1 MYTTPQ
7 LHESAGTIDGL
18 RAKLQAQAA
27 ELQRLSKVELQLAE
41 EAERSR
47 QLRTQS
53 GALQATNDS
62 LTMRVEVMRRQEAA
76 AAEEGVQLRKRSK
89 LLDEDNAQLLRLM
102 QERSSS
108 FETERDALERQVPPT
123 SAPALR
129 LTPAICHIC
138 TGMSARPLP
147 HLHRRRHILGLGSPL
162 RTTSA
167 PDPAVA
173 RARCGGRVL
182 AGEAAQGGGS
192 AEGGGRGARCDA
204 RVRGRR
210 ARAATGAQACPL
222 ARRRDAINSDGS
234 AAPAARG

>member
-108 FETERDALERQVPPT
+108 FETERDALERQVPP
-123 SAPALR
+123 
-129 LTPAICHIC
+129 
-138 TGMSARPLP
+138 
-147 HLHRRRHILGLGSPL
+147 HLHRDLGSPL
-162 RTTSA
+162 PYATSA
-167 PDPAVA
+167 PGRRLAPCHIRTAAVTYWDWAHPFAPHLRLIRQLRERAAEEESLLARLRKAEAALREAAAAHAATLASEVAA
-173 RARCGGRVL
+173 RAL
-182 AGEAAQGGGS
+182 LQ
-192 AEGGGRGARCDA
+192 
-204 RVRGRR
+204 
-210 ARAATGAQACPL
+210 
-222 ARRRDAINSDGS
+222 ARRLVRSHGAGML
-234 AAPAARG
+234 